1 MNAEQAVSLQNALD
15 AVEHLTHEEQIAVL
29 DILQRRL
36 SEQRR
41 TEIAQNAV
49 ATVQAV
55 REGTVAYGTLADFKR
70 ELEREN

>member
-1 MNAEQAVSLQNALD
+1 MNAEQVVSLQNALD
-15 AVEHLTHEEQIAVL
+15 AVEQLTREEQIAVL

-36 SEQRR
+36 LEQRR

-55 REGTVAYGTLADFKR
+55 REGSAAYGTLADLKHD
-70 ELEREN
+70 LE

>member
-1 MNAEQAVSLQNALD
+1 MSSGQAVSLQNALD
-15 AVEHLTHEEQIAVL
+15 AVEHLTIEEQIAVL

-36 SEQRR
+36 LEQRR

-55 REGTVAYGTLADFKR
+55 REGSASYGTLADLQR
-70 ELEREN
+70 DLE